1 MVRVDCLP
9 SSKIVMAN
17 RPHLQATMSSSVKIL
32 NYIAI
37 TADFTDD
44 IKVLLLTK
52 ASPCCSLAN
61 TFYAI
66 FFLTSFS
73 EFPRSVGLVSF
84 FSSMYISSRE
94 EKSPFPTRSY
104 RVSLGL
110 LDFLSNLI
118 MEVVMPI

>member
-17 RPHLQATMSSSVKIL
+17 RPHLQAAISSSVKIL
-32 NYIAI
+32 NYLAI
-37 TADFTDD
+37 TAGFTGD
-44 IKVLLLTK
+44 IKVPLLTK
-52 ASPCCSLAN
+52 ASPCCSLVN

-66 FFLTSFS
+66 FLTSFS